1 MYSCGAL
8 SQVNYRF
15 GMPFD
20 PLGPDPIYRQIASVI
35 AERIEDGTYPPNR
48 AIPSEAK
55 LCEEFDTSR
64 KTVRA
69 GIALLVE
76 AGRLRPVKGR
86 GVFVIER
93 QAGDEAED

>member
-1 MYSCGAL
+1 MS
-8 SQVNYRF
+8 
-15 GMPFD
+15 FD

-48 AIPSEAK
+48 KIPSERE
-55 LCEEFDTSR
+55 LCEEFEVTN

-76 AGRLRPVKGR
+76 DGKLRPVKGR
-86 GVFVIER
+86 GVFVIE
-93 QAGDEAED
+93 QPAPEQGE

>member
-1 MYSCGAL
+1 MT
-8 SQVNYRF
+8 
-15 GMPFD
+15 FD
-20 PLGPDPIYRQIASVI
+20 PLGPDPIYRQIASVLT
-35 AERIEDGTYPPNR
+35 ERIEDGTYPPNR

-76 AGRLRPVKGR
+76 QGRLRPVKGR
-86 GVFVIER
+86 GVFVIGHE
-93 QAGDEAED
+93 EAPPADQRPVSS